1 MTVEPEKANVNNYIK
16 ELKEQILDDTSEL
29 WLMGRMT
36 EHVDQKILNDKIRH
50 FKTINELVENL

>member
-1 MTVEPEKANVNNYIK
+1 MTVEPERASVNNYIK

-36 EHVDQKILNDKIRH
+36 EHVDQKNLNNKIRQ
-50 FKTINELVENL
+50 FKSINELVENL